1 MLTPDRKVVFSPQ
14 AVLALPHR
22 VTDCEAPGSKAT
34 AIATA
39 TRRCCAA
46 FIPASWSGPCRPGWS
61 VASALVLS
69 SADAR
74 ALARALERPRRR
86 RKNNDSPGCP
96 IRFPR
101 NFPLSYR
108 PRSGHLLLQ
117 QQAEEFVRAAKAP
130 STLRAYRSDWDHFRH
145 WCDEHTLCPLPAS
158 PETVALYLAAL
169 AATHRPA
176 TMTRRLTAITKA
188 HQIAGHPS
196 PATMQQPAVSE
207 TLKGIRRTL
216 GTAQQIKA
224 PLLTADVR
232 RMVEALP
239 DNLAGRRDRAL
250 LLLGFAG
257 GFRRSELAALD
268 VEDVL
273 PTEDGLVVKLRR
285 SKTDPEGKGR
295 DVGIPYGSTPST
307 CPVRALTAWMTA
319 AGISE
324 GALFRGV
331 DRHGRVGTVR
341 LHKDSVGLV
350 VKRAAEAAG
359 LDPGK
364 VCRPFLARRTSD
376 AGVFEWCRR
385 TRHHAPDRPPLAR
398 HGPPLYPRWLAF
410 PGKSGGQTGALK
422 RTDRSACL
430 AWATLNQ
437 RDGAVHRHE

>member
-1 MLTPDRKVVFSPQ
+1 
-14 AVLALPHR
+14 
-22 VTDCEAPGSKAT
+22 
-34 AIATA
+34 
-39 TRRCCAA
+39 
-46 FIPASWSGPCRPGWS
+46 
-61 VASALVLS
+61 
-69 SADAR
+69 
-74 ALARALERPRRR
+74 
-86 RKNNDSPGCP
+86 
-96 IRFPR
+96 
-101 NFPLSYR
+101 
-108 PRSGHLLLQ
+108 
-117 QQAEEFVRAAKAP
+117 
-130 STLRAYRSDWDHFRH
+130 
-145 WCDEHTLCPLPAS
+145 LCPLPAGL
-158 PETVALYLAAL
+158 ETVALYLAAL

-239 DNLAGRRDRAL
+239 ENLAGRRDRAL

-295 DVGIPYGSTPST
+295 EVGIPHGSSPGT
-307 CPVRALTAWMTA
+307 CPVRALNAWKTA
-319 AGISE
+319 AGIAE

-359 LDPGK
+359 LDPAKYAGHSL
-364 VCRPFLARRTSD
+364 RAGLATQAYLNG
-376 AGVFEWCRR
+376 AGE
-385 TRHHAPDRPPLAR
+385 LAIMR
-398 HGPPLYPRWLAF
+398 
-410 PGKSGGQTGALK
+410 QTGH
-422 RTDRSACL
+422 RSL
-430 AWATLNQ
+430 AMVRRYI
-437 RDGAVHRHE
+437 RDGSLFRENPAAKLGL